1 MQLLFDIEYLPEPHT
16 GHLSPTQD
24 VVDAINGIYQ
34 RKPFSNIIE
43 FGFNTGWSSAI
54 FLTMFPNVNVT
65 SIEILQIE
73 NAIQGAKILKEKFT
87 GRFDILWGDSKQI
100 SHDVIQGE
108 TTLPRLYD
116 TAFIDGG
123 HYPDIVDADISMCK
137 HLGITNFIFDDANAP
152 NIQPALVKHNLKLI
166 HDYPYSL
173 WIKKKGKFRGRAN
186 KGWKIGIQHY
196 ES

>member
-1 MQLLFDIEYLPEPHT
+1 MKLLFDIEYMPEGHT

-24 VVDAINGIYQ
+24 VIDALNGIYNH
-34 RKPFSNIIE
+34 KPFTNVLE

-54 FLTMFPNVNVT
+54 FLTMFPNVNIT
-65 SIEILQIE
+65 SIEILKIDRAE
-73 NAIQGAKILKEKFT
+73 TGARLLQEKFP
-87 GRFDILWGDSKQI
+87 GRFDILWGDSKEI
-100 SHDVIQGE
+100 SNEVIQGKKS
-108 TTLPRLYD
+108 LPRTYD

-123 HYPDIVDADISMCK
+123 HFPDIVDADISMCK

-152 NIQPALVKHNLKLI
+152 NIQPALQKHNLKLI

-173 WIKKKGKFRGRAN
+173 WIKKNGQFKGRRN

-196 ES
+196 EI